1 MGWKLLGIAVM
12 CYQVITPSFGCN
24 ESILDSEAHAI
35 NSKLS
40 LHQHVSVDEIRDSFH
55 FVYNESDVNYQYK
68 QPVKFLELYEQMMK
82 EVEGPFSKE
91 FVQRCKQVYETE
103 GSTLKTKIS
112 THLLLEKVREKYL
125 ALIHLIKKQESP
137 RKEEPQLGEVSHA
150 DKDLFKAFFGT
161 DMAPISSR

>member
-24 ESILDSEAHAI
+24 ESILDSKAHAI

-40 LHQHVSVDEIRDSFH
+40 LHQHVSVDEIRDSSH
-55 FVYNESDVNYQYK
+55 FVYNETEIDEQYK
-68 QPVKFLELYEQMMK
+68 QPRKFLDLYEQMLK
-82 EVEGPFSKE
+82 EAEGPFSRE
-91 FVQRCKQVYETE
+91 FAERCKEVYEA
-103 GSTLKTKIS
+103 GDSTLKIKIS

-125 ALIHLIKKQESP
+125 ALIHLIKKQENP
-137 RKEEPQLGEVSHA
+137 RKDGPQLGEVSHA
-150 DKDLFKAFFGT
+150 DKNLFKSFFGA